1 MKSLRISGRRSR
13 AGISLLL
20 SACTLMAPFWSGC
33 AAMHPVDGVPVDE
46 LNCRLDSVHR
56 SGRTTIDLSLLR
68 QIPPPEH
75 LVDTDDVLGIHI
87 EGILGKDDE
96 VPPVYSPQGDREHL
110 PPSLGYP
117 IRVRSDGTITLPY
130 IAPLMVRGM
139 TIEAVEDAIR
149 AAYTTGETPLLQ
161 KGRDRI
167 FVSLQKARTYRV
179 LVIRQESGNEQGNL
193 GPRGVV
199 NYEKDKRGTG
209 RILHLPAYQNDVL
222 HALAETGGMPGLD
235 AHNVVYVIRSGRQM
249 LHGEIHVP
257 QHLPHP
263 IPPGMVMPTAP
274 SAPGMMQPPPGIH
287 HPVPPQNQPGPG
299 MNPAAPQFAPPMND
313 PRPMGP
319 RLSNATAPNLRIQ
332 TPIVRGQ
339 SPETLNY
346 RTVSGANRLWPTDY
360 RSHSVPL
367 NRSALIPVTPDYQTA
382 DGQVPHS
389 AHAGSLNGPS
399 STVIPDSSVAPIP
412 VTGQPFGHSQPIIFN
427 GPQTPVSAVSGTD
440 DRRPRPEPAEN
451 THTGEEPAVMLP
463 TPKPRQP
470 ATAVDTAPSP
480 AEAKHKPA
488 TQPVAQPRII
498 PQPPAE
504 NPPGVLPPGRMS
516 HQQFPAAQP
525 PFPAP
530 ASPPYRNTPMP
541 VAPQPQAH
549 GMVQVAPQP
558 GGPVPARYPI
568 AAEMLPIEFDSATL
582 NGPGVVKIPLKIFPG
597 DPPPISQEDI
607 ILHDG
612 DIVYVE
618 SRETDF
624 FYTAGLLGGGQ
635 YVLPRDYDIDVVDA
649 IAIAESRSNREPG
662 TRAVGGVSALN
673 QDVTVGA
680 SKVVLHR
687 QFPSGRRMSI
697 KIDLYD
703 AMEDP
708 NKRVLVH
715 PGDRI
720 YLRYTPMEAVF
731 AFFERHLIEGAVIG
745 AASSLTFGD

>member
-1 MKSLRISGRRSR
+1 
-13 AGISLLL
+13 
-20 SACTLMAPFWSGC
+20 MAPFWSGC
-33 AAMHPVDGVPVDE
+33 AALHPVDGVPVDE
-46 LNCRLDSVHR
+46 LNCRLDTVHR

-68 QIPPPEH
+68 QVPPPEH

-87 EGILGKDDE
+87 EGVLGKDDE
-96 VPPVYSPQGDREHL
+96 VPPVYTPQGEREYL

-130 IAPLMVRGM
+130 IKPLMVRGL

-179 LVIRQESGNEQGNL
+179 LVIRQESGNEQVNL

-199 NYEKDKRGTG
+199 NYEKDKRGNG

-235 AHNVVYVIRSGRQM
+235 AHNVVYVIRSGRQ
-249 LHGEIHVP
+249 LLNGEIHVP
-257 QHLPHP
+257 EHLPHP
-263 IPPGMVMPTAP
+263 MAPGTVPP
-274 SAPGMMQPPPGIH
+274 SAPPARGMMQPAPGFH
-287 HPVPPQNQPGPG
+287 QPASPMHQPGPG
-299 MNPAAPQFAPPMND
+299 MNQPAPQFAPPMNN

-319 RLSNATAPNLRIQ
+319 RLSSTTTPSLRNQ
-332 TPIVRGQ
+332 SPIVRGQ
-339 SPETLNY
+339 SPETMNY
-346 RTVSGANRLWPTDY
+346 RTAAGANRLWPTDY
-360 RSHSVPL
+360 RSLSVPL
-367 NRSALIPVTPDYQTA
+367 NRSAVIPVTADHQTA
-382 DGQVPHS
+382 SGQVTHS
-389 AHAGSLNGPS
+389 AHAGSLSGPS
-399 STVIPDSSVAPIP
+399 SAAIPDASVQPIP
-412 VTGQPFGHSQPIIFN
+412 VTGQAFGHSQPIIFN
-427 GPQTPVSAVSGTD
+427 GPQTPVTAASDTEVRQPQPTPGKSNA
-440 DRRPRPEPAEN
+440 
-451 THTGEEPAVMLP
+451 TGEEPAVMLP
-463 TPKPRQP
+463 TPEPRKP
-470 ATAVDTAPSP
+470 ATAQNTDQSP
-480 AEAKHKPA
+480 AESNSH
-488 TQPVAQPRII
+488 PVAQPRII
-498 PQPPAE
+498 PQAPAE
-504 NPPGVLPPGRMS
+504 NPPGVLQPGPMS
-516 HQQFPAAQP
+516 YQQFPAGQP
-525 PFPAP
+525 TIPAP
-530 ASPPYRNTPMP
+530 ASPPYRITPMP
-541 VAPQPQAH
+541 GAPRPQVHEMAP
-549 GMVQVAPQP
+549 VAPQP

-568 AAEMLPIEFDSATL
+568 AAETLPIEFDSATL

-649 IAIAESRSNREPG
+649 IAIAESRSNREPN

-680 SKVVLHR
+680 SKVVLQR

-708 NKRVLVH
+708 NKRVLVQ

-720 YLRYTPMEAVF
+720 YLRYTPMESVF
-731 AFFERHLIEGAVIG
+731 AFFERHLFEGAVIG